1 MREKEQKEQLYY
13 DENGVAE
20 VTEQITEHTLAGLL
34 NRKMSKRGDN
44 ASFVSRGNRA

>member
-20 VTEQITEHTLAGLL
+20 VTEQITDAYISGVIEQEDEQ
-34 NRKMSKRGDN
+34 KR
-44 ASFVSRGNRA
+44 R